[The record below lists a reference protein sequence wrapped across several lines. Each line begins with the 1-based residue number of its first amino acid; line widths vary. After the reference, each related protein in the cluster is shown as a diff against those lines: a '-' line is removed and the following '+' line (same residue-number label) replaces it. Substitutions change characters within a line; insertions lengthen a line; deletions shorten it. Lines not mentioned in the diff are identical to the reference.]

1 MAAGWRSCGGVRP
14 PTGRRAPR
22 QQEATRGPAAGRAAE
37 GMGEEGEM
45 EVVVEKEVVMVVV
58 AARHLRTRHAERR
71 RIERFDR
78 LRGERLVQGAARVG
92 VCGELR
98 ARGVDERRHRAAER
112 RERRRRQ
119 RRLARRRLVG
129 LVEARE
135 EVGRLRADDAADAA
149 VERREEEEAE
159 QLDDGGHRR
168 ERRRVREERGGGGGL
183 VDDEADEVLE
193 GLRCRRLPRR
203 RRVVREEEAGEP
215 VEGGRN
221 GVSEGLCA
229 CVRRHVRDASHRT
242 AAGSPC
248 PRGGGGGAAPPC
260 RRSCASASP

>member
-1 MAAGWRSCGGVRP
+1 
-14 PTGRRAPR
+14 
-22 QQEATRGPAAGRAAE
+22 
-37 GMGEEGEM
+37 M

-71 RIERFDR
+71 GIERFDR

-98 ARGVDERRHRAAER
+98 AGGVDERRHRAAQR

-135 EVGRLRADDAADAA
+135 EIGRLRADDAADAA

-168 ERRRVREERGGGGGL
+168 ERRRVREQRGGGGGL
-183 VDDEADEVLE
+183 VDDERHEVLE
-193 GLRCRRLPRR
+193 GLRRARLPRR
-203 RRVVREEEAGEP
+203 GRVVREEEAGEP

-221 GVSEGLCA
+221 GVSGRLCA
-229 CVRRHVRDASHRT
+229 CEA
-242 AAGSPC
+242 PC
-248 PRGGGGGAAPPC
+248 PRRVPSHRCWFALPSRGR
-260 RRSCASASP
+260 RRSSSSLPTKLCQCIALILRSSMSRSSSEARTCSGGCGP